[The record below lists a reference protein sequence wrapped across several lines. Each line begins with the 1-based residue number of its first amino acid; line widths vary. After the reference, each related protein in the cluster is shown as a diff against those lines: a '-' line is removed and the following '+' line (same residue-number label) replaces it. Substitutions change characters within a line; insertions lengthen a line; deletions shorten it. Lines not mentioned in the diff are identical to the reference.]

1 MIIEFKTK
9 KLKNQCEN
17 HLIANK
23 DFGVN
28 IGKKLI
34 QRINELQAATS
45 LLDIKSIHSARLHKL
60 KGNRKNEFALDLFAQ
75 YRLIFSIQ
83 DNINLDEEKLEN
95 ITIIRI
101 EEVVDYHGE

>member
-45 LLDIKSIHSARLHKL
+45 LLDIKSIHSARLHQL
-60 KGNRKNEFALDLFAQ
+60 KGNRKNEFAVDLFAQ
-75 YRLIFSIQ
+75 YRLVFSVK
-83 DNINLDEEKLEN
+83 DNQKKEENEYEN
-95 ITIIRI
+95 IAIIRI